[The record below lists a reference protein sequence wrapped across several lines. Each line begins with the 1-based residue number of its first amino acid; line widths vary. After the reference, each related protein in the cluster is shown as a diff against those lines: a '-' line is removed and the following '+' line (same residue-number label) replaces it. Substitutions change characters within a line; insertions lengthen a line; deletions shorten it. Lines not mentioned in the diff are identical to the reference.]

1 MKWRTEIRLNFRRPK
16 YSILRIFGRYRKN
29 NVGFC
34 FTWKA
39 WLIAYDVFDVDPD
52 SFTKLEPEKQII
64 ALCYG
69 AAIWDRIQSGKN
81 VFFTYDE
88 IRIGLDKATKEEN
101 RKLGETIKEA
111 QFPDWLK
118 KITPDSKKKVKSN

>member
-16 YSILRIFGRYRKN
+16 YSIFRIFGRYRKI
-29 NVGFC
+29 NVGFR

-52 SFTKLEPEKQII
+52 SFTKLDQEKQIT

-69 AAIWDRIQSGKN
+69 AAVWDCVKLGKHI
-81 VFFTYDE
+81 FFTHDA
-88 IRIGLDKATKEEN
+88 IRIALDMATKEEN
-101 RKLGETIKEA
+101 KRLGETIKYA

-118 KITPDSKKKVKSN
+118 NIVSDEKKKKSS

>member
-1 MKWRTEIRLNFRRPK
+1 MKWRTEIKLNFKRN
-16 YSILRIFGRYRKN
+16 SILGLFKSFRKVN
-29 NVGFC
+29 IGFL

-52 SFTKLEPEKQII
+52 SFTKLDQEKQII

-69 AAIWDRIQSGKN
+69 AAVWDCIQAGKN
-81 VFFTYDE
+81 VFFTYED

-118 KITPDSKKKVKSN
+118 NVASDSKKKTKTN